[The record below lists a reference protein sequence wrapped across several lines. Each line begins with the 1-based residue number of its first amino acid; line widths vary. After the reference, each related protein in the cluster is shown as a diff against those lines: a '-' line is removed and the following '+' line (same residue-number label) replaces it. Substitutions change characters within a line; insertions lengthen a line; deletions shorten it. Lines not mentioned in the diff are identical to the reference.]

1 MPNVFE
7 NINIRIASSL
17 RDVNPELWNACAGQ
31 QNPFIQYNF
40 LSALEDS
47 GSASAE
53 TGWAGQ
59 HLIIESANHEKYLGI
74 APVYLKSHSYGEYVF
89 DWGWADAYE
98 RAGGKYF
105 PKLLCGVPFTPVTG
119 PRLIVSPS
127 IEDHKDYI
135 RATLIDAMIQIA
147 EQLDLSSIHVNF
159 LEKEEWKSIDEKGF
173 LQRQGQQFHWENK
186 GYKNFGDFLTDLS
199 SRKRKNIRKERSKVE
214 VDGLNIRTLTGNDIT
229 EAHWDVFYDFY
240 RNTSDRKWGY
250 SYLNRNFFSLLGE
263 RCKKNVVLIYAEMNG
278 SPIAGALNLKGTDC
292 LFGRNWGSSDKFK
305 FLHFEACYYRAID
318 YAIAND
324 LKRVEAGAQGPHK
337 IQRGYLPSPTYSAH
351 WIKNQ
356 SFRRAVAHFLEE
368 ERLGI
373 KAEMNFNSA
382 HSPFRKSPNILRQ

>member
-1 MPNVFE
+1 MHNTLE
-7 NINIRIASSL
+7 KTSIRIASSL
-17 RDVNPELWNACAGQ
+17 NDIDPELWNACAGQ
-31 QNPFIQYNF
+31 QNPFVQYNF

-53 TGWAGQ
+53 TGWACQ
-59 HLIIESANHEKYLGI
+59 HLIVESANRDKYLGV
-74 APVYLKSHSYGEYVF
+74 APVYLKNHSYGEYVF

-98 RAGGKYF
+98 RAGGQYF

-119 PRLIVSPS
+119 PRLMVLPAA
-127 IEDHKDYI
+127 ENYKDGI
-135 RATLIDAMIQIA
+135 RTALIAAMIQIA
-147 EQLDLSSIHVNF
+147 EQLNLSSVHVNF
-159 LEKEEWKSIDEKGF
+159 PKKDEWKLIGENGF

-186 GYKNFGDFLTDLS
+186 GYKNFDEFLTDLS
-199 SRKRKNIRKERSKVE
+199 SRKRKNIRKERSNVE
-214 VDGLNIRTLTGNDIT
+214 VAGLNIQTLSGDDIT

-318 YAIAND
+318 YAIANG

-351 WIKNQ
+351 WIANQ
-356 SFRRAVAHFLEE
+356 SFRQAVAHFLEE

-373 KAEMNFNSA
+373 KAEMKFNRT
-382 HSPFRKSPNILRQ
+382 HSPFRK

>member
-1 MPNVFE
+1 MPNALE
-7 NINIRIASSL
+7 KISIRIASSL
-17 RDVNPELWNACAGQ
+17 NDVDPELWNACAGQ
-31 QNPFIQYNF
+31 QNPFVQYNF

-47 GSASAE
+47 GSACAE
-53 TGWAGQ
+53 TGWASQ
-59 HLIIESANHEKYLGI
+59 HLIVESSDHDKYLGV

-119 PRLIVSPS
+119 PRLMVSPTA
-127 IEDHKDYI
+127 EKHKDGI
-135 RATLIDAMIQIA
+135 RTALIAGMLQIA
-147 EQLDLSSIHVNF
+147 EQLNLSSVHVNF
-159 LEKEEWKSIDEKGF
+159 SKKDEWKLIGENGF

-186 GYKNFGDFLTDLS
+186 GYKNFDEFLTDLS
-199 SRKRKNIRKERSKVE
+199 SRKRKNIRKERSNVE
-214 VDGLNIRTLTGNDIT
+214 VAGLNIQTLTGGEIT

-250 SYLNRNFFSLLGE
+250 AYLNRRFFSLLGE
-263 RCKKNVVLIYAEMNG
+263 RCKENLILIYAEMNG
-278 SPIAGALNLKGTDC
+278 SPIAGALNLAGADC
-292 LFGRNWGSSDKFK
+292 LFGRNWGSNEKFK

-318 YAIAND
+318 YAIANG

-351 WIKNQ
+351 WIANQ
-356 SFRRAVAHFLEE
+356 SFRQAVAHFLEE

-373 KAEMNFNSA
+373 KAEMKFNRA
-382 HSPFRKSPNILRQ
+382 HSPFRK